1 MTKGEAASATPASAT
16 PASAPQATAGTTAPP
31 GLRAHPPEVSAA
43 RARRWGAFYYAEQVL
58 RVMKGYGWTIVMYG
72 VGQPVA
78 YLFAMGVG
86 LATLVEANGAGVFGG
101 VSYLTFIAPALL
113 ISAAVMTAANE
124 FTFPVMDGFK
134 WRRVYY
140 GPHASPL
147 TPEQIAGGQVI
158 AVSIRFLLQSAI
170 YFAVVALF
178 GAAPGAWAW
187 VSILIATL
195 AGLSFG
201 LPLMA
206 YAASIREDKGQF
218 AMVMRFI
225 VMPLFLFSGTFFPLD
240 TLPLA
245 VRWIGWI
252 SPIWHGTE
260 LGRVVSYGY
269 EEEPWLTIVHLV
281 FLLGLAAAG
290 WVLTKRRFARRMAS

>member
-1 MTKGEAASATPASAT
+1 LTEPLHKQAA
-16 PASAPQATAGTTAPP
+16 TTAAPAVRAHPP
-31 GLRAHPPEVSAA
+31 VLRAHPPAVSAA
-43 RARRWGAFYYAEQVL
+43 RARRWGALYYAEQVL
-58 RVMKGYGWTIVMYG
+58 RVMKGYGWTIIMYG

-78 YLFAMGVG
+78 YLFAMGIG
-86 LATLVEANGAGVFGG
+86 LATLVDTNSAAAFGG
-101 VSYLTFIAPALL
+101 VSYLVFIAPALL

-147 TPEQIAGGQVI
+147 TPEQIAAGQII
-158 AVSIRFLLQSAI
+158 AVTARFVLQSAI
-170 YFAVVALF
+170 YFGVVALF
-178 GAAPGAWAW
+178 GASPGPWGW
-187 VSILIATL
+187 VSILVATL

-206 YAASIREDKGQF
+206 YAATIKDDKGQF

-260 LGRVVSYGY
+260 LGRVLSYGY
-269 EEEPWLTIVHLV
+269 KEAPLLTGAHVV
-281 FLLGLAAAG
+281 FLLCLAVLG
-290 WVLTKRRFARRMAS
+290 WVLTRRQFARRMAA

>member
-1 MTKGEAASATPASAT
+1 MTEQAAPSV
-16 PASAPQATAGTTAPP
+16 AGTGGRGPAAPLP
-31 GLRAHPPEVSAA
+31 LRAHSPAVSAA

-58 RVMKGYGWTIVMYG
+58 RVMKGYGWTIIMYG

-86 LATLVEANGAGVFGG
+86 LATLVDANSASAFGG
-101 VSYLTFIAPALL
+101 VSYLAFIAPALL

-147 TPEQIAGGQVI
+147 TPQQIAAGHII
-158 AVSIRFLLQSAI
+158 AVTLRFVLQSAL

-178 GAAPGAWAW
+178 GASPSGWGWA
-187 VSILIATL
+187 SIFVATL

-206 YAASIREDKGQF
+206 YAASIKEDKGQF

-225 VMPLFLFSGTFFPLD
+225 VTPLFLFSGTFFPLD
-240 TLPLA
+240 TLPLS

-260 LGRVVSYGY
+260 LGRVFSYGY
-269 EEEPWLTIVHLV
+269 REAPLLTIAHIV
-281 FLLGLAAAG
+281 FLLGLAVAG
-290 WVLTKRRFARRMAS
+290 WVLTRRQFARRMGQ

>member
-1 MTKGEAASATPASAT
+1 
-16 PASAPQATAGTTAPP
+16 
-31 GLRAHPPEVSAA
+31 LRAHSPEVSAA
-43 RARRWGAFYYAEQVL
+43 RARRWGAFYFAEQVL
-58 RVMKGYGWTIVMYG
+58 RVMKGYGWSIFLYS
-72 VGQPVA
+72 VGQPAA

-86 LATLVEANGAGVFGG
+86 LATLVEANAAGAFGG
-101 VSYLTFIAPALL
+101 VSYLVYIAPALL
-113 ISAAVMTAANE
+113 ISAAVMTAATE

-147 TPEQIAGGQVI
+147 TPEQIAAGQII
-158 AVSIRFLLQSAI
+158 AVTVRFFAQSVI
-170 YFAVVALF
+170 YFAIVALF
-178 GAAPGAWAW
+178 GASPSGWGW
-187 VSILIATL
+187 ISILVATL

-206 YAASIREDKGQF
+206 YAATIKDDKGQF

-240 TLPLA
+240 TLPLV
-245 VRWIGWI
+245 VRWVGWI

-260 LGRVVSYGY
+260 LGRVLSYGY
-269 EEEPWLTIVHLV
+269 DESPVLTIIHIA
-281 FLLGLAAAG
+281 FLLGLAWFG
-290 WVLTKRRFARRMAS
+290 WVLTKRQFVRRMGQ

>member
-1 MTKGEAASATPASAT
+1 MTERA
-16 PASAPQATAGTTAPP
+16 APP
-31 GLRAHPPEVSAA
+31 PPAAPLRAHSPGVAAA
-43 RARRWGAFYYAEQVL
+43 RARRWGAFYYAEHVL
-58 RVMKGYGWTIVMYG
+58 RVMKSYGWTIVMYG

-86 LATLVEANGAGVFGG
+86 LATLVDTNTTAVFGG

-147 TPEQIAGGQVI
+147 TPEQIAGGHI
-158 AVSIRFLLQSAI
+158 LAVTARFGVQSAI

-178 GAAPGAWAW
+178 GASPGGWGW
-187 VSILIATL
+187 VSILVAVL

-206 YAASIREDKGQF
+206 YAASIKQDKGQF
-218 AMVMRFI
+218 AMVMRFV
-225 VMPLFLFSGTFFPLD
+225 VMPLFLFSGTFFPLES
-240 TLPLA
+240 LPLA

-260 LGRVVSYGY
+260 LGRVFSYGY
-269 EEEPWLTIVHLV
+269 QEAPLLTAVHWL
-281 FLLGLAAAG
+281 FLAALAVGG
-290 WVLTKRRFARRMAS
+290 WLLTKRQFAARMGS

>member
-1 MTKGEAASATPASAT
+1 MTEQPSPSVADAGSRGPAM
-16 PASAPQATAGTTAPP
+16 
-31 GLRAHPPEVSAA
+31 LRAHSPAVSAA

-58 RVMKGYGWTIVMYG
+58 RVMKSYGWTIVMYG

-86 LATLVEANGAGVFGG
+86 LATLVDTNSGTAFGG
-101 VSYLTFIAPALL
+101 VSYLAFIAPALL

-147 TPEQIAGGQVI
+147 TPEQIAAGHI
-158 AVSIRFLLQSAI
+158 MAVTLRFLLQSAI

-178 GAAPGAWAW
+178 GASPSGWGW
-187 VSILIATL
+187 VSVLVATL

-206 YAASIREDKGQF
+206 YAASIKEDKGQF

-225 VMPLFLFSGTFFPLD
+225 VTPLFLFSGTFFPLD
-240 TLPLA
+240 SLPLV

-260 LGRVVSYGY
+260 LGRVFSYGY
-269 EEEPWLTIVHLV
+269 DELPLLTILHIV
-281 FLLGLAAAG
+281 FLVGLAVAG
-290 WVLTKRRFARRMAS
+290 WLLTKRQFVRRLGQ

>member
-1 MTKGEAASATPASAT
+1 MTNSTNAA
-16 PASAPQATAGTTAPP
+16 AGTTAAPA
-31 GLRAHPPEVSAA
+31 LRAHSPAVSAA

-86 LATLVEANGAGVFGG
+86 LATLVDTNSTAAFGG
-101 VSYLTFIAPALL
+101 VSYLAFIAPALL

-124 FTFPVMDGFK
+124 FTFPVLDGFK

-147 TPEQIAGGQVI
+147 TPEQIAAGQII
-158 AVSIRFLLQSAI
+158 AVTVRFVLQAAI
-170 YFAVVALF
+170 YFGVVALF
-178 GAAPGAWAW
+178 GASPGAWGW
-187 VSILIATL
+187 VSILVATL

-206 YAASIREDKGQF
+206 YAATIKNDRGQF

-260 LGRVVSYGY
+260 LGRVFSYGY
-269 EEEPWLTIVHLV
+269 QEAPLLTVVHVV
-281 FLLGLAAAG
+281 FLLGLAVLG
-290 WVLTKRRFARRMAS
+290 WVLTRRQFAKRMAS

>member
-1 MTKGEAASATPASAT
+1 VPASGRA
-16 PASAPQATAGTTAPP
+16 AGAAPGRTAVGNSPEGPTAGRT
-31 GLRAHPPEVSAA
+31 LRAHPPEVSAA
-43 RARRWGAFYYAEQVL
+43 KARRWGAFYYAEQVL
-58 RVMKGYGWTIVMYG
+58 RVMKGYGWSIFLYS
-72 VGQPVA
+72 VGQPAA

-86 LATLVEANGAGVFGG
+86 LATLVDTNSASAFGG
-101 VSYLTFIAPALL
+101 VSYIAFIAPALL
-113 ISAAVMTAANE
+113 VSAAVMTAANE

-147 TPEQIAGGQVI
+147 TPEQIAAGQII
-158 AVSIRFLLQSAI
+158 AVTLRFLLQSVI
-170 YFAVVALF
+170 YFVIVAMF
-178 GAAPGAWAW
+178 GASPSGWGW
-187 VSILIATL
+187 GSVLVATL

-206 YAASIREDKGQF
+206 YAASIKEDKGQF

-240 TLPLA
+240 TLPVL
-245 VRWIGWI
+245 VRWVGWI

-260 LGRVVSYGY
+260 LGRVMTFGY
-269 EEEPWLTIVHLV
+269 EESPVLTIIHVV
-281 FLLGLAAAG
+281 FLLVLAWFG
-290 WVLTKRRFARRMAS
+290 WILTKRQFARRMGQ

>member
-1 MTKGEAASATPASAT
+1 MTS
-16 PASAPQATAGTTAPP
+16 QQTTAAPA
-31 GLRAHPPEVSAA
+31 LRAHSPAVSAA

-86 LATLVEANGAGVFGG
+86 LATLVDTNSTAVFGG

-147 TPEQIAGGQVI
+147 TPEQIAAGQVI
-158 AVSIRFLLQSAI
+158 AVTIRFVLQSAI
-170 YFAVVALF
+170 YFGVVALF
-178 GAAPGAWAW
+178 GASPGAWGW
-187 VSILIATL
+187 VSILVATL

-206 YAASIREDKGQF
+206 YAATVTTDKGQF

-245 VRWIGWI
+245 VRWVGWI

-260 LGRVVSYGY
+260 LGRVFSYGY
-269 EEEPWLTIVHLV
+269 EEAPLLTVVHVV
-281 FLLGLAAAG
+281 FLVGLAVVG
-290 WVLTKRRFARRMAS
+290 WVLTRRLFAKRMAS

>member
-1 MTKGEAASATPASAT
+1 MTEPRAAAVIGDGGAGPATLR
-16 PASAPQATAGTTAPP
+16 QA
-31 GLRAHPPEVSAA
+31 HSPEISAA
-43 RARRWGAFYYAEQVL
+43 RARRWGAFYYMEQVL
-58 RVMKGYGWTIVMYG
+58 RVMKGYSWTIVMYG

-86 LATLVEANGAGVFGG
+86 LATLVDANSTSAFGG
-101 VSYLTFIAPALL
+101 VSYLVFIAPALL
-113 ISAAVMTAANE
+113 VSASVMTAANE

-134 WRRVYY
+134 WRRVFY

-147 TPEQIAGGQVI
+147 TPSQIASGHAMAI
-158 AVSIRFLLQSAI
+158 TLRFVVQSAL
-170 YFAVVALF
+170 YFVVVAIF
-178 GAAPGAWAW
+178 GASPSGWGW
-187 VSILIATL
+187 VSVLVATL

-206 YAASIREDKGQF
+206 YSASIKEDKGQF

-240 TLPLA
+240 TLPLV
-245 VRWIGWI
+245 VRWVGWI

-260 LGRVVSYGY
+260 LGRVFSYGY
-269 EEEPWLTIVHLV
+269 EEPPLLTIFHVV
-281 FLLGLAAAG
+281 FLVTLAIVG
-290 WVLTKRRFARRMAS
+290 WILTKRQFEKRMAS

>member
-1 MTKGEAASATPASAT
+1 LTEREGLTEAAPAE
-16 PASAPQATAGTTAPP
+16 AP
-31 GLRAHPPEVSAA
+31 LRAHSPAVSAA
-43 RARRWGAFYYAEQVL
+43 RARKWGAFYYAEQVL
-58 RVMKGYGWTIVMYG
+58 RVMKGYGWTIVLYG

-86 LATLVEANGAGVFGG
+86 LATLVDTNSTKAFGS
-101 VSYLTFIAPALL
+101 VSYLAFIAPALL
-113 ISAAVMTAANE
+113 ISAAVMTAATE

-147 TPEQIAGGQVI
+147 TPGQIAGGQII
-158 AVSIRFLLQSAI
+158 AVTLRLVLQSAI
-170 YFAVVALF
+170 YFGVVALF
-178 GAAPGAWAW
+178 GAAPGGWGW
-187 VSILIATL
+187 VSVVVATL

-206 YAASIREDKGQF
+206 YAASITDDKGQF

-225 VMPLFLFSGTFFPLD
+225 VTPLFLFSGTFFPLD

-260 LGRVVSYGY
+260 LGRVFSYGY
-269 EEEPWLTIVHLV
+269 LETPLLTLAHVG
-281 FLLGLAAAG
+281 FLLGLAVLG
-290 WVLTKRRFARRMAS
+290 WMLSKRQFVRRMGL

>member
-1 MTKGEAASATPASAT
+1 MTEHAAAPGPALTVPSG
-16 PASAPQATAGTTAPP
+16 S
-31 GLRAHPPEVSAA
+31 LRAHSPAVSAA

-58 RVMKGYGWTIVMYG
+58 RVMKGYGWTIVLYG
-72 VGQPVA
+72 VGQPAA

-86 LATLVEANGAGVFGG
+86 LATLVQANGSGAFGG
-101 VSYLTFIAPALL
+101 VSYITFIAPALL
-113 ISAAVMTAANE
+113 ISAAVMTTAGE

-147 TPEQIAGGQVI
+147 TPKQIAGGHII
-158 AVSIRFLLQSAI
+158 AVTARLVLQSAI
-170 YFAVVALF
+170 YLAVVALF
-178 GAAPGAWAW
+178 GAAPGGWSW
-187 VSILIATL
+187 VSILVATL

-206 YAASIREDKGQF
+206 YAATIQHDKGQF

-240 TLPLA
+240 TLPFPCA
-245 VRWIGWI
+245 GSAGSHPSGTAPSWAGF
-252 SPIWHGTE
+252 SPTATRRRRCSRSSTCCSCWAW
-260 LGRVVSYGY
+260 RR
-269 EEEPWLTIVHLV
+269 P
-281 FLLGLAAAG
+281 AG
-290 WVLTKRRFARRMAS
+290 S

>member
-1 MTKGEAASATPASAT
+1 VA
-16 PASAPQATAGTTAPP
+16 
-31 GLRAHPPEVSAA
+31 LHAHPPEVSAA
-43 RARRWGAFYYAEQVL
+43 RARRWGSFYYAEQVL

-86 LATLVEANGAGVFGG
+86 LATLVDTSSQAVFGG
-101 VSYLTFIAPALL
+101 VSYLAFIAPALL

-147 TPEQIAGGQVI
+147 TPEQIATGHI
-158 AVSIRFLLQSAI
+158 MAVTLRFVLQSAI
-170 YFAVVALF
+170 YFAVVAMF
-178 GAAPGAWAW
+178 GASPSGWGW
-187 VSILIATL
+187 VSVLVATL

-206 YAASIREDKGQF
+206 YAASVKEDKGQF

-225 VMPLFLFSGTFFPLD
+225 VTPLFLFSGTFFPLD

-260 LGRVVSYGY
+260 LGRVFSYGY
-269 EEEPWLTIVHLV
+269 EEPPLLTIAHIV
-281 FLLGLAAAG
+281 FLVGLAVAG
-290 WVLTKRRFARRMAS
+290 WILTKRQFVRRLGQ

>member
-1 MTKGEAASATPASAT
+1 LTSPEAAAPA
-16 PASAPQATAGTTAPP
+16 
-31 GLRAHPPEVSAA
+31 LRAHSPAVSAA

-86 LATLVEANGAGVFGG
+86 LATLVDTNSTSVFGG

-147 TPEQIAGGQVI
+147 TPEQIAAGQII
-158 AVSIRFLLQSAI
+158 AVTIRFVLQSAI
-170 YFAVVALF
+170 YFGVVALF
-178 GAAPGAWAW
+178 GASPGAWGW
-187 VSILIATL
+187 VSILVATL

-206 YAASIREDKGQF
+206 YAATVTTDKGQF

-260 LGRVVSYGY
+260 LGRVFSYGY
-269 EEEPWLTIVHLV
+269 EEAPLLTVVHVV
-281 FLLGLAAAG
+281 FLVGLAVVG
-290 WVLTKRRFARRMAS
+290 WVLTRRLFAKRMAS

>member
-1 MTKGEAASATPASAT
+1 
-16 PASAPQATAGTTAPP
+16 
-31 GLRAHPPEVSAA
+31 
-43 RARRWGAFYYAEQVL
+43 
-58 RVMKGYGWTIVMYG
+58 MKGYGWTIVMYG

-86 LATLVEANGAGVFGG
+86 LATLVDANSAAAFGG
-101 VSYLTFIAPALL
+101 VSYLAFIAPALL

-147 TPEQIAGGQVI
+147 TPEQIARRPDHRRHGAPAAAVRHLLRRGG
-158 AVSIRFLLQSAI
+158 AVRGRRPSAW
-170 YFAVVALF
+170 
-178 GAAPGAWAW
+178 GW
-187 VSILIATL
+187 VSILVATL

-206 YAASIREDKGQF
+206 YAASIKEDKGQF

-240 TLPLA
+240 TLPAGRALD
-245 VRWIGWI
+245 RLDLTR
-252 SPIWHGTE
+252 SGTA
-260 LGRVVSYGY
+260 RS
-269 EEEPWLTIVHLV
+269 W
-281 FLLGLAAAG
+281 AG
-290 WVLTKRRFARRMAS
+290 CSATATRNRRC

>member
-1 MTKGEAASATPASAT
+1 MTEQQTGTAP
-16 PASAPQATAGTTAPP
+16 APQRVHAP
-31 GLRAHPPEVSAA
+31 AVSAA
-43 RARRWGAFYYAEQVL
+43 RARRWGAFYYAEHVL
-58 RVMKGYGWTIVMYG
+58 RVMKGYGWSIVLYG

-86 LATLVEANGAGVFGG
+86 LATVVDTTRTGAFGG
-101 VSYLTFIAPALL
+101 VSYLAFIAPALL
-113 ISAAVMTAANE
+113 ISAAVMTAAGE
-124 FTFPVMDGFK
+124 FTFPVMAGFK

-147 TPEQIAGGQVI
+147 TPGQIAGGQI
-158 AVSIRFLLQSAI
+158 LAVTLRLVLQSAI

-178 GAAPGAWAW
+178 GAAPSGWGW
-187 VSILIATL
+187 VSILVATL

-206 YAASIREDKGQF
+206 YAASITEDKGQF
-218 AMVMRFI
+218 AIVMRLI

-240 TLPLA
+240 TLPVA

-260 LGRVVSYGY
+260 LGRVISYGY
-269 EEEPWLTIVHLV
+269 QEPPLLTGAHVL
-281 FLLGLAAAG
+281 FLLGLAVLG
-290 WVLTKRRFARRMAS
+290 WILSRQQFARRMGT

>member
-1 MTKGEAASATPASAT
+1 MTERAVTGKDGTAQAAT
-16 PASAPQATAGTTAPP
+16 
-31 GLRAHPPEVSAA
+31 LHAHPPAVSAA
-43 RARRWGAFYYAEQVL
+43 RARKWGAFYYAEQVL
-58 RVMKGYGWTIVMYG
+58 RVMKGYGWTIIMYG

-86 LATLVEANGAGVFGG
+86 LATLVERNSTSAFGG

-113 ISAAVMTAANE
+113 VSATVMTAASE

-158 AVSIRFLLQSAI
+158 AVTVRFLLQSAI

-178 GAAPGAWAW
+178 GASPSGWGW
-187 VSILIATL
+187 VSILVATL

-206 YAASIREDKGQF
+206 YAAAIKDDKGQF

-240 TLPLA
+240 TLPLG

-269 EEEPWLTIVHLV
+269 LEAPLLTVAHLV
-281 FLLGLAAAG
+281 FLLVLAVVG
-290 WVLTKRRFARRMAS
+290 WILTKRQFAKRLGS

>member
-1 MTKGEAASATPASAT
+1 MTEP
-16 PASAPQATAGTTAPP
+16 SAPAVAEPGGHGAAGPAT
-31 GLRAHPPEVSAA
+31 LRAHSPAVSAA
-43 RARRWGAFYYAEQVL
+43 RARRWGSFYYAEQVL

-86 LATLVEANGAGVFGG
+86 LATLVDTNSGAAFGG
-101 VSYLTFIAPALL
+101 VSYLAFIAPALL

-147 TPEQIAGGQVI
+147 TPQQIASGHI
-158 AVSIRFLLQSAI
+158 MAVTLRFLLQSAI

-178 GAAPGAWAW
+178 GASPSGWGW
-187 VSILIATL
+187 VSILVATL

-206 YAASIREDKGQF
+206 YAASIKDDKGQF

-225 VMPLFLFSGTFFPLD
+225 VTPLFLFSGTFFPLD
-240 TLPLA
+240 TLPLV

-260 LGRVVSYGY
+260 LGRVFSYGY
-269 EEEPWLTIVHLV
+269 EEPPLLTILHLV
-281 FLLGLAAAG
+281 FLVGLSVAG
-290 WVLTKRRFARRMAS
+290 WMLTKRQFVRRLGQ

>member
-1 MTKGEAASATPASAT
+1 
-16 PASAPQATAGTTAPP
+16 
-31 GLRAHPPEVSAA
+31 
-43 RARRWGAFYYAEQVL
+43 
-58 RVMKGYGWTIVMYG
+58 MYS

-86 LATLVEANGAGVFGG
+86 LATLVDANSAGAFGG
-101 VSYLTFIAPALL
+101 VSYLAFIAPALL

-158 AVSIRFLLQSAI
+158 AVTVPLPAAVGHLLRRRG
-170 YFAVVALF
+170 AVRGLAS
-178 GAAPGAWAW
+178 GWGW
-187 VSILIATL
+187 VSILVATL
-195 AGLSFG
+195 AGPVLRPAAHG
-201 LPLMA
+201 LRGLHQGGQGPVRHGDA
-206 YAASIREDKGQF
+206 VHRDAAVPVLRH
-218 AMVMRFI
+218 
-225 VMPLFLFSGTFFPLD
+225 L
-240 TLPLA
+240 LPA
-245 VRWIGWI
+245 GHASAGVRWIGWI

-269 EEEPWLTIVHLV
+269 EEAPWLTIVHVV
-281 FLLGLAAAG
+281 FLLGLGGCGLGPDQAP
-290 WVLTKRRFARRMAS
+290 VRQRRMGR